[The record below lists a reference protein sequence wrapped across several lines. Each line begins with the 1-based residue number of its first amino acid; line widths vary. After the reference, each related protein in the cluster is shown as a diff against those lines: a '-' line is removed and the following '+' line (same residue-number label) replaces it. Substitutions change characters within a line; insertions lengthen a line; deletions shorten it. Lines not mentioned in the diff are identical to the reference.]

1 MKPWRTA
8 FLVPSLL
15 ALAGSAGAQPQGP
28 VPSEPWTMRQARLIV
43 SAERLFGVHA
53 YSASYEPA
61 EGDATQ
67 VEGAMV
73 SLLYGQSAINDGS
86 DSVNPYAVPRIG
98 VDGVL
103 GGAFTIGGSVGFGA
117 TTGNID
123 NGAESGSTSLPAAS
137 GFTVYG
143 RFGYLIVPSATVA
156 VWLRA
161 GPEFFSGSYDNTGS
175 QVEYTTKV
183 LALTTDPQLVITPV
197 PHAAILVGTLIDIG
211 VWGSYERTR
220 STSSEQVDFTIS
232 NLGVTAGLA
241 LIF

>member
-15 ALAGSAGAQPQGP
+15 ALAGTAGAQAQGP
-28 VPSEPWTMRQARLIV
+28 VPSEPWTVGQARLIV
-43 SAERLFGVHA
+43 SAERLFGIHA

-156 VWLRA
+156 VWLRGGPRIFFRQLRQYRLA
-161 GPEFFSGSYDNTGS
+161 GRIHDEG
-175 QVEYTTKV
+175 
-183 LALTTDPQLVITPV
+183 
-197 PHAAILVGTLIDIG
+197 VGAHD
-211 VWGSYERTR
+211 R
-220 STSSEQVDFTIS
+220 STARDHTGTPCGHSRRSADRHRC
-232 NLGVTAGLA
+232 LG
-241 LIF
+241 